1 MVKCGYRLFHGGEYM
16 GIKDAEIKVRLT
28 KDQKELIKKVAKAQG
43 MSMSEFMVVAT
54 EQRAKGK
61 EENIKFQKT
70 IDDRATRTEKKL
82 AEIAER
88 IRNKKKPSVWRFTFW
103 GRGL

>member
-1 MVKCGYRLFHGGEYM
+1 MV
-16 GIKDAEIKVRLT
+16 IKDAEIKVRLT
-28 KDQKELIKKVAKAQG
+28 KDQKELIKKIAKAQG

-70 IDDRATRTEKKL
+70 IDDRAMRTDKKL
-82 AEIAER
+82 AEITER
-88 IRNKKKPSVWRFTFW
+88 IRNKKLPKKRRFMFWVW
-103 GRGL
+103 